1 LSDERLLEV
10 LETSRQER
18 VRLQRDSEHR
28 REIPM
33 VPAR

>member
-1 LSDERLLEV
+1 V